1 MSKLRLSLPI
11 VGLLTVALFISSTLG
26 ATGASLRQV
35 DLTPTAYAYLPFV
48 ARSTSPCPS
57 TSTNVYQSG
66 PAHQHDEDD
75 PVRPA
80 HLHAD
85 KNIALRGYTVT
96 DPSVPGLVDYSCDD
110 DEVPPQFATLFD
122 PARVP
127 TFSAFYR
134 VYDWIWAGSPDPG
147 ERGDLIAA
155 YPVTALGLQTTPGEV
170 LRVPTSGY
178 DIGGDPEMEVLV
190 LFADQDTVALRYT
203 REDSSAP
210 PGYTVHVDNI
220 CTDPNLLAL
229 YNQLDDPDGPRYVY
243 PKAEY
248 PLPNLPAGHPIGVAL
263 GTEVVVAI
271 VDTGA
276 FQDPRSLNEWWQE
289 RPGYASEPRYPSDS
303 DYANQWALETVNAPG
318 AWALSTGQD
327 VVIAVLDTGVDLDHP
342 DLSSKVLTDLDKD
355 FVNGDLD
362 ADDDHGHGS
371 HVAGI
376 AAAATDNGIGVAG
389 MGWDAK
395 ILPLKVLDSDGQG
408 SFEDVAKAISYA
420 VAAGADVIN
429 LSIGPETSQP
439 MDCPPYLQTV
449 IDEAYA
455 GGAVVVAAA
464 GNNGEGS
471 NGERIEIP
479 PANCNH
485 VIGVAATR
493 QDDTVPGYSSPGAH
507 VSVAAPGG
515 GQYEDAIYST
525 VLNGQ
530 YGYSIG
536 TSMATPHVSGL
547 AALVVAHHPAYSPDQ
562 VASAIL
568 DNALDLGPTGWD
580 EVYGCGR
587 IDAARALSNGALAA
601 QPLCL
606 QEVTSTARQQ
616 PAAVPDAAFAP
627 GQIIVA
633 YRPSAP
639 AAALSA
645 RYATA
650 ADPLPSLGA
659 WRLHVPVGRER
670 HVLGQLRAD
679 PDVLH
684 ADLNYRVVA
693 QD

>member
-11 VGLLTVALFISSTLG
+11 VGLVTVALLISSTLG
-26 ATGASLRQV
+26 ATGASLRRV
-35 DLTPTAYAYLPFV
+35 DLTPTPRAYLPFV
-48 ARSTSPCPS
+48 ARSTSPCPA

-66 PAHQHDEDD
+66 PAHQYDEDD

-80 HLHAD
+80 QDHAD

-96 DPSVPGLVDYSCDD
+96 DPALRRFVDYGCDD
-110 DEVPPQFATLFD
+110 TQAQPPQFATLFD
-122 PARVP
+122 QARVP
-127 TFSAFYR
+127 TFSAAYR
-134 VYDWIWAGSPDPG
+134 VYDWIWADSPDPG
-147 ERGDLIAA
+147 QRGGLIAA
-155 YPVTALGLQTTPGEV
+155 YPVTALGLQTTPGE
-170 LRVPTSGY
+170 LLLVPTSGY
-178 DIGGDPEMEVLV
+178 NIGGDPQMEVLV
-190 LFADQDTVALRYT
+190 LYADQDTVALRYT

-210 PGYTVHVDNI
+210 PGYTIHVDNI

-229 YNQLDDPDGPRYVY
+229 YNRLDDPDGPRYVY
-243 PKAEY
+243 PKPEY
-248 PLPNLPAGHPIGVAL
+248 PLPNLPAGHPIGVVR

-271 VDTGA
+271 ADTGA
-276 FQDPRSLNEWWQE
+276 FQDPRSLNEWWQV
-289 RPGYASEPRYPSDS
+289 RPGYASERRYPSDS
-303 DYANQWALETVNAPG
+303 DYANQWGPEKVNVPE

-342 DLSSKVLTDLDKD
+342 DLSTKVLTDLDRD
-355 FVNGDLD
+355 FVNGDLA
-362 ADDDHGHGS
+362 ADDDHGHGT

-376 AAAATDNGIGVAG
+376 AAAATDNGIGIAG
-389 MGWDAK
+389 MGWHTE
-395 ILPLKVLDSDGQG
+395 ILPLKVLDNAGQG
-408 SFEDVAKAISYA
+408 YFSDVADAISYA
-420 VAAGADVIN
+420 IGAGADVIN
-429 LSIGPETSQP
+429 LSIGPETTQR
-439 MDCPPYLQTV
+439 MDCPPFLQTA

-455 GGAVVVAAA
+455 AGLAVVAAA

-493 QDDTVPGYSSPGAH
+493 QNDTIPSYSSPGAH

-515 GQYEDAIYST
+515 GSTDAIYST
-525 VLNGQ
+525 LVSGR
-530 YGYSIG
+530 YGLMSG

-547 AALVVAHHPAYSPDQ
+547 AALVIAHHPAYSPDR

-568 DNALDLGPTGWD
+568 DNALDLGPAGWD
-580 EVYGCGR
+580 EYYGCGR

-606 QEVTSTARQQ
+606 QGVTSAAQPQ
-616 PAAVPDAAFAP
+616 PAAVPDAPFAP

-633 YRPSAP
+633 YRSTAP
-639 AAALSA
+639 GAALSA
-645 RYATA
+645 RYAA
-650 ADPLPSLGA
+650 SADLLPSLGA

-670 HVLGQLRAD
+670 EVLAQLRAD